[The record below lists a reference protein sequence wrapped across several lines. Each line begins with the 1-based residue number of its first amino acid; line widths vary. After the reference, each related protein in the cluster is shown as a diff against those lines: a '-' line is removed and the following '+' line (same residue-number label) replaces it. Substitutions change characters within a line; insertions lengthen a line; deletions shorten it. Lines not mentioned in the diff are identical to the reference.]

1 MFLENDIVLP
11 FSYTE
16 YNKKAE
22 AFKTMQ
28 SHLTIKSLCSNS
40 NG

>member
-22 AFKTMQ
+22 PVKTMQ
-28 SHLTIKSLCSNS
+28 RHLTIKSLYSNS
-40 NG
+40 KG